1 MNDDPQNPF
10 KTMDI
15 NHNLELRLLDHPLE
29 IMETNRPANSE
40 NQTEEAALLLRA
52 ITCEKSCLEYL
63 TTRRNVI
70 RGEYEKAQE
79 CVVECTERI
88 LKWEK
93 ELAAL
98 SD

>member
-10 KTMDI
+10 KTMDT

-40 NQTEEAALLLRA
+40 NQTEEAVLRRDIA
-52 ITCEKSCLEYL
+52 NGKYFLEYL

-70 RGEYEKAQE
+70 RREYEEAQE
-79 CVVECTERI
+79 CVIECEKRI
-88 LKWEK
+88 FKWQK
-93 ELAAL
+93 DLAAL